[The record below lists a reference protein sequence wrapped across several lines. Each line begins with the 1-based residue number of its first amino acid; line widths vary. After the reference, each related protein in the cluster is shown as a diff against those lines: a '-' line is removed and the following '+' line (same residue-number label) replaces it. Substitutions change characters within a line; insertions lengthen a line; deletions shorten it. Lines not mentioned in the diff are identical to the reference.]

1 MKHIKLFENLDIN
14 PYQELLDKLSKFKI
28 DYNIDTNGENKLLKL
43 SNKESSL
50 INFNIIYNRIS
61 GFNMTQYEYKYSYDI
76 SKGIYFILLKLED
89 DYYQINLRIKNNKG
103 QIDSYYY
110 KLDQFIQYKQFFKI
124 IDNYFNK
131 Q

>member
-1 MKHIKLFENLDIN
+1 
-14 PYQELLDKLSKFKI
+14 
-28 DYNIDTNGENKLLKL
+28 
-43 SNKESSL
+43 
-50 INFNIIYNRIS
+50 
-61 GFNMTQYEYKYSYDI
+61 MTQYEYKYSYDI

>member
-50 INFNIIYNRIS
+50 INFN
-61 GFNMTQYEYKYSYDI
+61 
-76 SKGIYFILLKLED
+76 
-89 DYYQINLRIKNNKG
+89 
-103 QIDSYYY
+103 
-110 KLDQFIQYKQFFKI
+110 KI
-124 IDNYFNK
+124 
-131 Q
+131 

>member
-50 INFNIIYNRIS
+50 INFNKIYNRIS